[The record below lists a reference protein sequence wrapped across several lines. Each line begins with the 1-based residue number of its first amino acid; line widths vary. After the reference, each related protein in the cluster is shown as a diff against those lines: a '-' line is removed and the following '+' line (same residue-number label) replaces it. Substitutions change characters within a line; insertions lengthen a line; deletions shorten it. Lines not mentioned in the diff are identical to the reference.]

1 MDFAIVQDPALA
13 KTSQGIESFYWG
25 GAFGTWFWIDPINDM
40 IVIGF
45 IQNVSGSTP
54 GTGTPLMRE
63 LSAKAVYAAMT
74 DRQSL

>member
-1 MDFAIVQDPALA
+1 
-13 KTSQGIESFYWG
+13 
-25 GAFGTWFWIDPINDM
+25 M

-45 IQNVSGSTP
+45 IQNGSGSTP